1 MKVQDV
7 YKSML
12 SRTLR
17 GYTLASAG
25 YSDFVV
31 KAYEKRREPLIHAT
45 DRQQKNTIRLLAQRQ
60 GTGKK
65 DNWRPY
71 PLLYDGIFHT
81 TEHVHCHIYCMA
93 FAPSNRQQT
102 IDP

>member
-1 MKVQDV
+1 MKVQDA

-17 GYTLASAG
+17 GYILASAG

-31 KAYEKRREPLIHAT
+31 KAYEKTPRTADPRHRPAT
-45 DRQQKNTIRLLAQRQ
+45 EQYNQMLVQRQ
-60 GTGKK
+60 CTGKK
-65 DNWRPY
+65 DNGRPY
-71 PLLYDGIFHT
+71 PLLHDGIFHT
-81 TEHVHCHIYCMA
+81 TEHFHYHIYCMA
-93 FAPSNRQQT
+93 FVPSNRQQT

>member
-7 YKSML
+7 YGSML

-31 KAYEKRREPLIHAT
+31 KAYEKIAENRW
-45 DRQQKNTIRLLAQRQ
+45 QQNNKIRLLAQRQ
-60 GTGKK
+60 CTGKK
-65 DNWRPY
+65 DNGRPY
-71 PLLYDGIFHT
+71 PLLHDGIFHT
-81 TEHVHCHIYCMA
+81 TEHFHCHIYCMA